1 MMALEMISQ
10 GQHQLLPDSTRAN
23 RKPRILRFDISS
35 FDRNIT
41 TENTNA
47 FRWRFPNALR
57 DITEM
62 SIVGGMVPV
71 PTTNMMAQSNQK
83 YNYSYN
89 KFTALIGATTYT
101 ITIPPG
107 NYTAASFASALKT
120 QLDAATGGVV
130 TFTVGIN
137 SLTGVLDV
145 SASAGTFSFLF
156 GIGGSYVDQ
165 IDPTTGAILKANSPA
180 VMMGFAP
187 ATNYASTGTALSSPN
202 AVDMTLVN
210 SRIYL
215 YFNYDTTQDMIG
227 FGRGL
232 GRREPSAI
240 IYMDATANDRKYLNK
255 ETYSP
260 LIVQKPAPLARVNAL
275 EIRFEDMFGNP
286 IDFGNKEVHLAL
298 ELTVLEN

>member
-1 MMALEMISQ
+1 MGLGMISQ
-10 GQHQLLPDSTRAN
+10 GQNQLLPASTRAN

-35 FDRNIT
+35 FDRNVV
-41 TENTNA
+41 TEQTNA
-47 FRWRFPNALR
+47 FRWRFPNALK

-62 SIVGGMVPV
+62 SIVGGVIPVPV
-71 PTTNMMAQSNQK
+71 TNMFAQSNQK

-89 KFTALIGATTYT
+89 KFTALIGSTPYT

-107 NYTAASFASALKT
+107 NYTAATFATALAA
-120 QLDAATGGVV
+120 QLDAATASAI
-130 TFTVGIN
+130 TFTVGI
-137 SLTGVLDV
+137 SPLTGVLNV
-145 SASAGTFSFLF
+145 SASAGTFAFLF
-156 GIGGSYVDQ
+156 GTGSYVDR
-165 IDPTTGAILKANSPA
+165 IDTMTGAILKANSPA
-180 VMMGFAP
+180 IMMGFGA
-187 ATNYASTGTALSSPN
+187 ATDYASVGTVMSSPN
-202 AVDMTLVN
+202 AVDMSVIN

-215 YFNYDTTQDMIG
+215 YLNYDTTQDMIS

-240 IYMDATANDRKYLNK
+240 IYMDTTQNDRKYINK

-286 IDFGNKEVHLAL
+286 IDFGNKEVNLAL

>member
-1 MMALEMISQ
+1 MALEMISQ
-10 GQHQLLPDSTRAN
+10 GQNQLLPPSTKAN

-35 FDRNIT
+35 FDRNIA
-41 TENTNA
+41 TETTNA

-62 SIVGGMVPV
+62 SLVGGVVPV
-71 PTTNMMAQSNQK
+71 PVTNMFAQSNQK

-89 KFTALIGATTYT
+89 KFTARIGATSYV

-107 NYTAASFASALKT
+107 NYTNASFAAALKT
-120 QLDAATGGVV
+120 QLDAATGGAI

-137 SLTGVLDV
+137 SLTGVLDIT
-145 SASAGTFSFLF
+145 ASAGTFALLF
-156 GIGGSYVDQ
+156 GTGAYVDR
-165 IDPTTGAILKANSPA
+165 IDAMTGAILKANSPA

-187 ATNYASTGTALSSPN
+187 ATDYASTGTALSSPN
-202 AVDMTLVN
+202 AVDMALIN

-215 YFNYDTTQDMIG
+215 YLNYDTTQDMIS

-240 IYMDATANDRKYLNK
+240 IYMDATQNDRKYINK

-286 IDFGNKEVHLAL
+286 IDFGNKEVNLAL